1 MRFNNFKEV
10 SSVPQENFNGLSDV
24 LKVVSRMFQGCFMGI
39 SRIFQG
45 CFKEVARVSQSVS

>member
-1 MRFNNFKEV
+1 M
-10 SSVPQENFNGLSDV
+10 PQENFNGLSDV